1 MNFCCIENSMVKEKL
16 EILRARSEV
25 VVPRCSSK
33 QMFLKILQISQ
44 ALESLFN
51 KVAVQ
56 KVCNFIEKRL
66 QHRCFL
72 VKFAKYFRTPSFTEL
87 LWWLILYVG
96 ISLV

>member
-1 MNFCCIENSMVKEKL
+1 MYIYKKNEKMNFCCIENSMVKEKL
-16 EILRARSEV
+16 EILRILE
-25 VVPRCSSK
+25 
-33 QMFLKILQISQ
+33 ILQISQ

-51 KVAVQ
+51 KVAVL

-96 ISLV
+96 VNLV